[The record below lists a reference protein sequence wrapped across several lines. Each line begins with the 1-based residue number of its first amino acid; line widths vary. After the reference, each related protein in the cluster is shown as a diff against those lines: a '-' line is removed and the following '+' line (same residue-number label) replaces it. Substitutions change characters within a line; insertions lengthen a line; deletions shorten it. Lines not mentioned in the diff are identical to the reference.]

1 MDQNELENKKL
12 SDIRAI
18 AESLGIS
25 NILNLKKTEL
35 INAIVNQ
42 DKDSESSSEN
52 SPEEAT
58 EKPAIG
64 REKRPRKTIEE
75 TTKPSIPA
83 MPKMEAKSQQ
93 DEQAIISFEPVAEE
107 NNEPQ

>member
-35 INAIVNQ
+35 INAIVARHA
-42 DKDSESSSEN
+42 S
-52 SPEEAT
+52 
-58 EKPAIG
+58 
-64 REKRPRKTIEE
+64 
-75 TTKPSIPA
+75 
-83 MPKMEAKSQQ
+83 
-93 DEQAIISFEPVAEE
+93 
-107 NNEPQ
+107 